1 MLYSWCFRCGPLI
14 LSVGSL
20 ERASRLFLKLSR
32 LKHSFG
38 SLSSSCLL
46 GHSFFDLNPRTPLA
60 FGRAIFLTSRT
71 ELGRVEEA
79 IGAGEIDEAWLVADF
94 IRTSIARPVFDL
106 FGSQPMLA
114 FRSTPDV
121 S

>member
-1 MLYSWCFRCGPLI
+1 M
-14 LSVGSL
+14 
-20 ERASRLFLKLSR
+20 
-32 LKHSFG
+32 
-38 SLSSSCLL
+38 
-46 GHSFFDLNPRTPLA
+46 GHSFFDLSPRTPLA

-71 ELGRVEEA
+71 ELSRVEET
-79 IGAGEIDEAWLVADF
+79 IGAGEIDEAWLIADF

-106 FGSQPMLA
+106 FGSQPMLM